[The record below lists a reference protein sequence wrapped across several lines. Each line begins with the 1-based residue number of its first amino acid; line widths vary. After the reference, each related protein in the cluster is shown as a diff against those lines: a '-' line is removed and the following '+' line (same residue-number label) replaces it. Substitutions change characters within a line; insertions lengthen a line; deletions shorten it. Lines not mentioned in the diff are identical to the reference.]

1 MQQNYYASPFNM
13 RDACPF
19 LFKKGFRTTDTAR
32 ESIRVCLSCP
42 LKDGCV
48 FDYSKQEQ
56 VKVKRE
62 ILEKLWAR

>member
-1 MQQNYYASPFNM
+1 MQEYYYASLKM

-19 LFKKGFRTTDTAR
+19 LFKKGFRTTDPSR

-62 ILEKLWAR
+62 ILERLWVR